1 MPTRIAPW
9 IIKHH
14 DDLVI
19 VKKQKVEAETST
31 FLYVVLSSDYK
42 ISNNSTSNTK
52 VLNGGIDAPAP
63 RSP

>member
-31 FLYVVLSSDYK
+31 FFVRCVVVRLQN
-42 ISNNSTSNTK
+42 I
-52 VLNGGIDAPAP
+52 
-63 RSP
+63 